1 MNIRELDRSQAPAMQ
16 MLENISFKA
25 AEPTILPNGIELYLI
40 EQGEKE
46 VSRIDFLFSSGKW
59 DQLSPLTATFANMLL
74 KEGTNTYSSSEIAE
88 KLDYFGAW
96 IQPSVTQHNSYLT
109 VYSLNKHFSSVIP
122 IIESMLKEPLFP
134 ENEFNIFRNRQKEQ
148 YMVELQ
154 KVQILALHASLGQ
167 IYGESHP
174 YGAHA
179 NIDTFN
185 NLNLDLVRDYYR
197 RCYRAANCKIIVTGR
212 PTQNIVEEISSR
224 FGSSIWQHQ
233 SEGFAPKEALINP
246 SNDRS
251 IFIDKSDSQQ
261 AAIRIAST
269 AVNRNHEDY
278 NGFRVL
284 NTIFGGYFGSRLMEN
299 IREEKGYTYG
309 IGSAVSANRY
319 GAHFVINTQ
328 TGNEYVNAVIQ
339 ETFNEMQKLRD
350 EKVSE
355 QELNTVKCYLMGEM
369 ARMFDGPFATA
380 DAQVSLMANNL
391 DSDYYQR
398 QIDTIRAITSD
409 DIQELANR
417 YLKEELFYIAAAGK
431 R

>member
-1 MNIRELDRSQAPAMQ
+1 MNNRQLDRSTAPAIQ
-16 MLENISFKA
+16 MLDNISFNV
-25 AEPTILPNGIELYLI
+25 AEPIILPNGIELYLI

-59 DQLSPLTATFANMLL
+59 DQLSPLTATFSNMLL
-74 KEGTNTYSSSEIAE
+74 KEGTQSFSSSEIAE
-88 KLDYFGAW
+88 RLDYLGAW

-154 KVQILALHASLGQ
+154 KVQILALHASLEQ
-167 IYGESHP
+167 VYGKGHP

-179 NIDTFN
+179 ELDTFD
-185 NLNLDLVRDYYR
+185 NLNLELVRDYYR
-197 RCYRAANCKIIVTGR
+197 RCYRSGNCKIIVTGR
-212 PTQNIVEEISSR
+212 PTQEMIDNISSR
-224 FGSSIWQHQ
+224 FGTSIWQHQ
-233 SEGFAPKEALINP
+233 SEGFETKEAIINP
-246 SNDRS
+246 STDKS
-251 IFIDKSDSQQ
+251 IFIEKSDAQQ
-261 AAIRIAST
+261 AAVRITSS

-339 ETFNEMQKLRD
+339 ECFNEMQKLRD
-350 EKVSE
+350 EKVGE

-391 DSDYYQR
+391 DSNYYQR
-398 QIDTIRAITSD
+398 QIETIRTITAD
-409 DIQELANR
+409 DIQALANK
-417 YLKEELFYIAAAGK
+417 YLNEEIFYIAAAGK